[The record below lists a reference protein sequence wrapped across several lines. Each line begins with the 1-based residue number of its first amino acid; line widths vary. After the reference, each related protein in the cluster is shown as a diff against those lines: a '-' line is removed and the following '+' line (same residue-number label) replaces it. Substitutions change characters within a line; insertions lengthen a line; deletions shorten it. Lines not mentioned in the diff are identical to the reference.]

1 MKEVD
6 VDPNIKLIHFPNLE
20 ELGEHTEL
28 GIPFVPLSKFKHLG
42 KVGFNNNGQ
51 PFVFGPNDDY
61 SVDTYDIYQL
71 SVDSI
76 NEWLNNDYFAMDSIN
91 IALKNMTYSS
101 SISNVETRTT
111 YNYNIMKLEFNERD
125 VDYGAIGIVSP
136 VEFWQDNHTTFK
148 LVIDFANTIIQANDP
163 DVVTSAIMQIINK
176 SIQKMTTRHY
186 PPINNNN
193 RKLLRDTPDDDDNP
207 NNNMKYETDIDI
219 EVSLIHEITL
229 LCDSFPYTFRISDYN
244 STHDTSYIGVN
255 TVVINNVGV
264 NPSTEERTF
273 TSNGNYYIYPT
284 SPYNYIG
291 DVLVHVNV
299 QPRLLESGQVIS
311 SNGVY
316 TILDNDDDNDLDI
329 VSGNVRS
336 SNNIGTFTVNI
347 SNIPTQT
354 KSVSYNSNGSYIVIP
369 DSGYNLSQVNID
381 VQVPQSSALINVDK
395 LCLVGNNVSDF
406 YFTFSDI
413 INYGTTLN
421 IGNSVNLPCV
431 GYRADSL
438 YVLYYST
445 SLITFVK
452 PVIFMNN
459 GGSASS
465 SSYNVVFNNNSDHD
479 LVIRQYTREYRGFT
493 PSTNFMMIWFY
504 SGSTELFYCPCYE
517 RFFTA
522 SSGYTVNYNITN
534 SNLNYSNDT
543 IILSK
548 SVFNII

>member
-1 MKEVD
+1 MQEFKEVILDHEYIDVIENYPINAYILENIKIIPDFPYKGMKEVE
-6 VDPNIKLIHFPNLE
+6 VDPNIKLIHFPNIE

-51 PFVFGPNDDY
+51 PFIFGPNDDY

-71 SVDSI
+71 SIDSI

-125 VDYGAIGIVSP
+125 VDYGAVGIVSP

-163 DVVTSAIMQIINK
+163 DVVTSAIMQIINN

-299 QPRLLESGQVIS
+299 QPRLLETGQEIT

-336 SNNIGTFTVNI
+336 SNNIGSFEVRVNSKIKLNSCRWNDENSCLFKNFNKNNSSSQITVSSGQNVYFIDILKCDNINAYDIRMTISRASGTATKFTVREN
-347 SNIPTQT
+347 
-354 KSVSYNSNGSYIVIP
+354 SYYRIIYMNSFDGSEY
-369 DSGYNLSQVNID
+369 
-381 VQVPQSSALINVDK
+381 
-395 LCLVGNNVSDF
+395 
-406 YFTFSDI
+406 
-413 INYGTTLN
+413 
-421 IGNSVNLPCV
+421 SVNFLD
-431 GYRADSL
+431 DSNNL
-438 YVLYYST
+438 VFAYYPDQS
-445 SLITFVK
+445 
-452 PVIFMNN
+452 P
-459 GGSASS
+459 
-465 SSYNVVFNNNSDHD
+465 SYLN
-479 LVIRQYTREYRGFT
+479 TRIYYDFCDI
-493 PSTNFMMIWFY
+493 NF
-504 SGSTELFYCPCYE
+504 S
-517 RFFTA
+517 
-522 SSGYTVNYNITN
+522 
-534 SNLNYSNDT
+534 
-543 IILSK
+543 
-548 SVFNII
+548 